1 MKPSDFFTRS
11 KANEGE
17 KLPLSLPD
25 GTPTDEW
32 LLIRGVD
39 SDEFRD
45 ALDEHRRTILAN
57 SAIKDEAERAEL
69 NRAAGLKL
77 HCALVVGWSFDAEF
91 TDEALKE
98 FFKEAPHLAIE
109 VDNFASDRKRFFRK
123 RSENSAKDLLSLP
136 SIS

>member
-1 MKPSDFFTRS
+1 MNPSDFFTRS

-39 SDEFRD
+39 SDEFRA

-57 SAIKDEAERAEL
+57 SAIEDEVVRAEQ

-77 HCALVVGWSFDAEF
+77 HCALVIGWSFDAEF
-91 TDEALKE
+91 TDKALEE

-109 VDNFASDRKRFFRK
+109 VDSFASNRQRFFRK
-123 RSENSAKDLLSLP
+123 SSTNSQKDLLSLP
-136 SIS
+136 STS

>member
-32 LLIRGVD
+32 LLVRGVD
-39 SDEFRD
+39 SDEVRE
-45 ALDEHRRTILAN
+45 ALDEHRRTVLAN
-57 SAIKDEAERAEL
+57 AAIESEAERAEA
-69 NRAAGLKL
+69 NRSAGLKL
-77 HCALVVGWSFDAEF
+77 QCALVMGWSFDADF
-91 TDEALKE
+91 TSGALEE

-109 VDNFASDRKRFFRK
+109 VDNFASNRKRFFRK
-123 RSENSAKDLLSLP
+123 SSTNSAKD
-136 SIS
+136 

>member
-32 LLIRGVD
+32 LLVRGID
-39 SDEFRD
+39 SDEVRE
-45 ALDEHRRTILAN
+45 ALDEHRRTVLAN
-57 SAIKDEAERAEL
+57 AAIEDEAERAEA
-69 NRAAGLKL
+69 NRSAGLKL
-77 HCALVVGWSFDAEF
+77 QCALVMGWSFDADF
-91 TDEALKE
+91 TSEALEE

-109 VDNFASDRKRFFRK
+109 VDNFASNRKRFFRK
-123 RSENSAKDLLSLP
+123 GSTNSAKD
-136 SIS
+136 

>member
-25 GTPTDEW
+25 GTLTDEW

-45 ALDEHRRTILAN
+45 ALDEHRRAILAN
-57 SAIKDEAERAEL
+57 AAIKDETERAEQ
-69 NRAAGLKL
+69 NRLAGLKL
-77 HCALVVGWSFDAEF
+77 HCALVVDWSFDAEF
-91 TDEALKE
+91 TQEAIEE
-98 FFKEAPHLAIE
+98 FLQEAPHLAVE
-109 VDNFASDRKRFFRK
+109 VDNFASNRKRFFRK
-123 RSENSAKDLLSLP
+123 SSTSSAKD
-136 SIS
+136 